1 MGTQVHLRIFLTFIN
16 NIQDNAHNNNNIYNV
31 NNNVNNIDNGNIN
44 VNNINNNDEKFL
56 EKENKEMILL

>member
-56 EKENKEMILL
+56 EKENI